1 MPVAPNPFLQATS
14 VAKVQPSATVAKTA
28 ETSQGTASSFASVF
42 SKQADTKPVVVHDT
56 RDKAV
61 KDKSAVVS
69 SKHAV
74 DAKPAASKRDV
85 ADSGKTLPA
94 DKTAK
99 KSDAADGKNDANDKP
114 IDPVATDAAPVAPV
128 PDPTLIT
135 EVALPAPEPVPPVVI
150 APTVIE
156 IPAAMVAAVIP
167 QPAAPVDPKAFDPA
181 SDPLEG
187 LAAVQVALQQNGK
200 GAAYTGA
207 TDTLASTAATNTL
220 ASTAATNTLA
230 STAATNTLA
239 GAADQKTSTTQ
250 ADSDP
255 LQTIA
260 NNLTV
265 PVDQQAADSA
275 SADSGNNAFK
285 GLIEDGLKDTKSA
298 ASDTRV
304 DDFANRLAALSQA
317 VQPNATATATAVA
330 SPLTQPLAMHQSG
343 WSEAVVDRV
352 MYLSSQNLKSADIQL
367 APAELGR
374 LDIRVN
380 MAADQQT
387 QITFMSAHVG
397 VREALEGQMSKL
409 RDSFAQQGLGQVDVS
424 VSDQSRG
431 SQGQGQGQGQ
441 GQQDA
446 NQSSRGSSVASSG
459 SDRSDSHDDSAIHEV
474 AAASQP
480 MTVIGSSQVD
490 YYA

>member
-1 MPVAPNPFLQATS
+1 MALAPNPFLQATP
-14 VAKVQPSATVAKTA
+14 VAQSKPAIAIPLAKAA
-28 ETSQGTASSFASVF
+28 ETSKDSASSFAQVF
-42 SKQADTKPVVVHDT
+42 SKQADPKPAVVHET
-56 RDKAV
+56 RETTV
-61 KDKSAVVS
+61 KDKPTVASD
-69 SKHAV
+69 KHTA

-85 ADSGKTLPA
+85 ADSGKSLPA
-94 DKTAK
+94 DKAVK
-99 KSDAADGKNDANDKP
+99 KSDADDDKDDADDKP
-114 IDPVATDAAPVAPV
+114 IDPVATDAAPVTPV
-128 PDPTLIT
+128 PDPALIAV
-135 EVALPAPEPVPPVVI
+135 VALPAPDPVPVVVV
-150 APTVIE
+150 APPVIE
-156 IPAAMVAAVIP
+156 IPAAMIAAVIP
-167 QPAAPVDPKAFDPA
+167 QAAPAVDPKAFDPA
-181 SDPLEG
+181 TDPLEG

-200 GAAYTGA
+200 GAAVSPTA
-207 TDTLASTAATNTL
+207 TDALA
-220 ASTAATNTLA
+220 
-230 STAATNTLA
+230 A
-239 GAADQKTSTTQ
+239 GGDKKTSSTQ
-250 ADSDP
+250 TNSDS
-255 LQTIA
+255 LLTVA
-260 NNLTV
+260 NNLAV
-265 PVDQQAADSA
+265 PVDQQATGGAGADA
-275 SADSGNNAFK
+275 GDKAFN

-317 VQPNATATATAVA
+317 VQPKAAAVATAVA

-409 RDSFAQQGLGQVDVS
+409 RDSFAQQGLGQVDVN

-431 SQGQGQGQGQ
+431 SQGQGQGQ
-441 GQQDA
+441 QDA
-446 NQSSRGSSVASSG
+446 NQSSRSGGLAGSG
-459 SDRSDSHDDSAIHEV
+459 SDRSDSSNDSAINEV
-474 AAASQP
+474 ATAASQP

>member
-1 MPVAPNPFLQATS
+1 MALAPNPFLQATP
-14 VAKVQPSATVAKTA
+14 VAKSKPAIAVPVAKAA
-28 ETSQGTASSFASVF
+28 ETSKDSASSFAQVY
-42 SKQADTKPVVVHDT
+42 SKQADSKPVVVHDT
-56 RDKAV
+56 QGKAV
-61 KDKSAVVS
+61 KDKPTVVNN
-69 SKHAV
+69 KHTA

-85 ADSGKTLPA
+85 ADSGKSLPA
-94 DKTAK
+94 DKAAK
-99 KSDAADGKNDANDKP
+99 KKNDAADEKP
-114 IDPVATDAAPVAPV
+114 VDPVATDAAPVTPV
-128 PDPTLIT
+128 PDPTLT
-135 EVALPAPEPVPPVVI
+135 ADVALPAPEPVPPVVI
-150 APTVIE
+150 APPVIE

-167 QPAAPVDPKAFDPA
+167 QPAPPTDPKAFDPA

-187 LAAVQVALQQNGK
+187 LAAVQVALQQNSK
-200 GAAYTGA
+200 GAASTTGA
-207 TDTLASTAATNTL
+207 TG
-220 ASTAATNTLA
+220 
-230 STAATNTLA
+230 TLA
-239 GAADQKTSTTQ
+239 GATDQKTSTTQ
-250 ADSDP
+250 TGSDS

-275 SADSGNNAFK
+275 SADGGDKAFK

-317 VQPNATATATAVA
+317 VQPKAAATAVA

-431 SQGQGQGQGQ
+431 SQGQGQGQ
-441 GQQDA
+441 QDA
-446 NQSSRGSSVASSG
+446 NQSSRSSSVASSG
-459 SDRSDSHDDSAIHEV
+459 SDRGDSHDDSAIHEV
-474 AAASQP
+474 AAATQP

>member
-1 MPVAPNPFLQATS
+1 MPVAPNPLLQATF
-14 VAKVQPSATVAKTA
+14 VAKVQPSATVVKTA
-28 ETSQGTASSFASVF
+28 ETSQGAASSFASVF
-42 SKQADTKPVVVHDT
+42 SKQAETKPVAVHDT

-61 KDKSAVVS
+61 KDKQTVASN
-69 SKHAV
+69 KHAV
-74 DAKPAASKRDV
+74 GTKPAASKGDV

-99 KSDAADGKNDANDKP
+99 KSDAADGKDDASDKP
-114 IDPVATDAAPVAPV
+114 VDPVATDAAPVAAV
-128 PDPTLIT
+128 PDPTL
-135 EVALPAPEPVPPVVI
+135 VAQPAPDPAPPVVTT
-150 APTVIE
+150 PPVIE

-167 QPAAPVDPKAFDPA
+167 QPATPAAPADPKAFDPA
-181 SDPLEG
+181 SDPLAG
-187 LAAVQVALQQNGK
+187 LVAVQVALQQNGK
-200 GAAYTGA
+200 GAASTGT
-207 TDTLASTAATNTL
+207 TDTSASTVAANTLASVATTNTSASTAATN
-220 ASTAATNTLA
+220 A
-230 STAATNTLA
+230 LA

-275 SADSGNNAFK
+275 SADSGDNAFK

-317 VQPNATATATAVA
+317 VQPSTATSAATA

-397 VREALEGQMSKL
+397 VRDALEGQMSKL

-431 SQGQGQGQGQ
+431 SQGQSQ

-446 NQSSRGSSVASSG
+446 NQSSRSSSVASSG

>member
-1 MPVAPNPFLQATS
+1 MPVAPNPFLQATPVVKAQSS
-14 VAKVQPSATVAKTA
+14 VAISVAKTA
-28 ETSQGTASSFASVF
+28 ETTKDKASSFAHVF
-42 SKQADTKPVVVHDT
+42 SKQADTKPVVAHET
-56 RDKAV
+56 PAKAL
-61 KDKSAVVS
+61 KDKPAVAS
-69 SKHAV
+69 NKHAA
-74 DAKPAASKRDV
+74 DAKPAAAKRDV
-85 ADSGKTLPA
+85 AESGKSLPA
-94 DKTAK
+94 DKAAK
-99 KSDAADGKNDANDKP
+99 KSDAVADKDDKNDKDNKDGADDKP
-114 IDPVATDAAPVAPV
+114 VDPLTTDAAPVIAT
-128 PDPTLIT
+128 PDPTLVA
-135 EVALPAPEPVPPVVI
+135 EVALPAPEPVPPVVV
-150 APTVIE
+150 APPAIE

-200 GAAYTGA
+200 GTASTG
-207 TDTLASTAATNTL
+207 TSDTLASATDKK
-220 ASTAATNTLA
+220 ASTDQTDMDSLQAA
-230 STAATNTLA
+230 
-239 GAADQKTSTTQ
+239 
-250 ADSDP
+250 
-255 LQTIA
+255 A
-260 NNLTV
+260 NNLAV
-265 PVDQQAADSA
+265 PVDQKTADGA
-275 SADSGNNAFK
+275 GADGGDNAFK

-298 ASDTRV
+298 ASDTRI
-304 DDFANRLAALSQA
+304 DDFANRLAAMSQA
-317 VQPNATATATAVA
+317 VQPKATTTAVV
-330 SPLTQPLAMHQSG
+330 SPLTQTLAMHQSG

-431 SQGQGQGQGQ
+431 SQGQGQGQQEAQQ
-441 GQQDA
+441 G
-446 NQSSRGSSVASSG
+446 SRSGTVVSNG
-459 SDRSDSHDDSAIHEV
+459 SDRSDGADSGSINEV